1 MWLFHYIFIFRGTV
15 YINIMADYPQWVL
28 AQKKPGTEIRKIRDF
43 YYLYEAK
50 CVYDKDKKRGKKVT
64 GKYLGRI
71 TEKDGLVPPRQKKS
85 SGSVGRIE
93 YDKEYG
99 VVALYNLVMPEYSG
113 LLKKHFPEDWQ
124 SILAMSYCR
133 LVKQSPMKMMDFH
146 YSGSYMSETFT
157 EARMSGDSL
166 TALVR
171 KVGIKRES
179 IVGFCREFSRMG
191 GNVIFDGSDM
201 VSASKK
207 MDLPKFSKAKPGNYD
222 TLINLMFVY
231 SVDAQIPV
239 YYRILPGSI
248 KDVKS
253 FMLSFKESGINDA
266 TAVIDKGFCS
276 RKNIEMLDSV
286 GMKFIVPLKRSDAD
300 IDYTPLNAG
309 GISGMEGHFTFE
321 GRNVWYYSREVDGK
335 PVYVYLDTHLRE
347 RESDD
352 FLRRIEANEAKSE
365 DKRNDLYTE
374 EAYRERYVTFG
385 TLALLT
391 NSGKSPKD
399 VYVDYKSRCNVEQMI
414 DTFKNVLEDDR
425 RYMQDELALEGWMFV
440 NYIALHWYY
449 KIYQRLAKSGLISR
463 YSVMDII
470 EFLQEIRK
478 IKIDGVWYTKEATA
492 KTAKVLKALDLKI
505 S

>member
-1 MWLFHYIFIFRGTV
+1 
-15 YINIMADYPQWVL
+15 MADYPQWVL
-28 AQKKPGTEIRKIRDF
+28 DQKKPGTEIRKIRDF

-50 CVYDKDKKRGKKVT
+50 CVYDKDRKRGRKVT

-71 TEKDGLVPPRQKKS
+71 TESDGLVPPRPKKS
-85 SGSVGRIE
+85 ASTAAVGKIE

-99 VVALYNLVMPEYSG
+99 VSALYGLVMPEYSG
-113 LLKKHFPEDWQ
+113 LLKRHFPEDWQ

-133 LVKQSPMKMMDFH
+133 LVKQSPLKMMDFH
-146 YSGSYMSETFT
+146 YSGSFMSELFP
-157 EARMSGDSL
+157 EARMSADSL

-179 IVGFCREFSRMG
+179 IVGFCREFSRAG

-201 VSASKK
+201 VSASKR

-231 SVDAQIPV
+231 SVDAQLPV

-253 FMLSFKESGINDA
+253 FVLSFRESGIKDA
-266 TAVIDKGFCS
+266 TGIIDKGFYS
-276 RKNIEMLDSV
+276 KKNIDMLDSV
-286 GMKFIVPLKRSDAD
+286 GMKYIVPLKRSEKI
-300 IDYTPLNAG
+300 IDYSPLMAG
-309 GISGMEGHFTFE
+309 GISGMQGHFMFE
-321 GRNVWYYSREVDGK
+321 GRNVWYYSIESDGK

-352 FLRRIEANEAKSE
+352 FLRRVEANGAKPE
-365 DKRNDLYTE
+365 DKRDAHYTE
-374 EAYRERYVTFG
+374 ESYRERYSTFG

-391 NSGKSPKD
+391 NSSKTPKE

-414 DTFKNVLEDDR
+414 DTFKNVLEADR
-425 RYMQDELALEGWMFV
+425 SYMQDELALEGWMFA

-449 KIYQRLAKSGLISR
+449 KIYQRLAKTDLITK
-463 YSVMDII
+463 YSVMDIV

-478 IKIDGVWYTKEATA
+478 VKIDGVWYTKEATA
-492 KTAKVLKALDLKI
+492 KTSKVLKELGLKI